1 MRELASSRFSG
12 NRQPLLAHPQRRR
25 LIPPCGPPTAFDLK
39 PADTRHYEPLLNF
52 CSGRP
57 ARSSG
62 SRPHGTSPTRG
73 KAITM
78 SGILRCSGR
87 AGSAK
92 ARTERLYGCGAHAP
106 VDSGI
111 TPPATWQ
118 YSTAADTPI
127 RPTNRPGRSEQK
139 ATGALQGATSLFWAL
154 RGRLKREWGAD
165 RATRRR
171 EVLRVAVKSDF
182 DSSRLAVPCLQL
194 KLPVRA
200 ACPSHP

>member
-12 NRQPLLAHPQRRR
+12 DRQPLLAHPQRRR

-78 SGILRCSGR
+78 SGILRCSDVPAPRKRGP
-87 AGSAK
+87 K
-92 ARTERLYGCGAHAP
+92 DCTGAVLMRP
-106 VDSGI
+106 
-111 TPPATWQ
+111 
-118 YSTAADTPI
+118 STAASPRPPPGSIRRLPI
-127 RPTNRPGRSEQK
+127 HRSGQRHRPGRSEQK

-154 RGRLKREWGAD
+154 GGGWRDDGVQTVPAGAGKSY
-165 RATRRR
+165 A
-171 EVLRVAVKSDF
+171 LR
-182 DSSRLAVPCLQL
+182 
-194 KLPVRA
+194 
-200 ACPSHP
+200 